1 MRVAILSSVFKKE
14 SDFKEVEEDLYFVGN
29 SVKKVLEN
37 SGHETVFLDV
47 NEKTFEELR
56 RMDIDFAFNVCERFN
71 GSSLFEPHIASML
84 ELLNIP
90 YTGSGPLT
98 LATCINK
105 VRVKEI
111 LMHHGILTPNYQVF
125 YSRNKKLDPELKFP
139 LIVKPVCM
147 DNSIG
152 ITKDAVVHNEEEL
165 RSRVSYI
172 LRTYD
177 QPALVEEFIDGKEIT
192 VGILGNGR
200 NATIL
205 PTSEVVFNNWPD
217 AESKVYSY
225 EAKWT
230 IDSTQWRGIS
240 IEIPANLPK
249 YQEYRIK
256 RIALQVYNIL
266 GCRDYGRV
274 DMRLSSDGVPYVLE
288 MNPNPGISPT
298 ASLEEQPDFIPFAA
312 EKAGMNYEQLIL
324 KIFNEAL
331 ERYNMTIKILPVP
344 KSVIAEVQQPPLAS
358 INTAVKNERN
368 DTVQV
373 AVKVAV
379 KENADSGT
387 ILVKPEADN
396 TLRPQKDR
404 IRIDPDIIL

>member
-1 MRVAILSSVFKKE
+1 MKVAILSNVFKKE
-14 SDFKEVEEDLYFVGN
+14 SDYKEVEDDLMEFGN
-29 SVKKVLEN
+29 AVKAALE
-37 SGHETVFLDV
+37 SGGHETVFFDV
-47 NEKTFEELR
+47 NETTFEQLR
-56 RMDIDFAFNVCERFN
+56 NSDVDFAFNVCERFN

-125 YSRNKKLDPELKFP
+125 YSRNKKIDPELKFP

-152 ITKDAVVHNEEEL
+152 ITKEAVVHNEEEL
-165 RSRVSYI
+165 RSRIGYI

-200 NATIL
+200 TAMVL
-205 PTSEVVFNNWPD
+205 PPSEVVFRNCS
-217 AESKVYSY
+217 AEDDKIYSY
-225 EAKWT
+225 EAKWLKDT
-230 IDSTQWRGIS
+230 ESWKGIG
-240 IEIPANLPK
+240 IECPADLPK

-256 RIALQVYNIL
+256 RIALQVYSIL

-274 DMRLSSDGVPYVLE
+274 DFRLSKEGVPYVLE
-288 MNPNPGISPT
+288 LNPNPGISPM
-298 ASLEEQPDFIPFAA
+298 SNSGEEEQPEFIPYAA
-312 EKAGMNYEQLIL
+312 AKAGMTYAELIL

-331 ERYNMTIKILPVP
+331 ERNNMTIKVLPVP
-344 KSVIAEVQQPPLAS
+344 KSAS
-358 INTAVKNERN
+358 TELK
-368 DTVQV
+368 Q
-373 AVKVAV
+373 
-379 KENADSGT
+379 ENGVT
-387 ILVKPEADN
+387 VKPEAS
-396 TLRPQKDR
+396 TLKAVSESPKPRER
-404 IRIDPDIIL
+404 ARLDPDIIL

>member
-1 MRVAILSSVFKKE
+1 MRVAILSSLFKKE
-14 SDFKEVEEDLYFVGN
+14 SDFKEVEEDLMEVGRA
-29 SVKKVLEN
+29 VKKILED
-37 SGHETVFLDV
+37 SGHTAIFFDV
-47 NEKTFEELR
+47 NEKTYEELR
-56 RMDIDFAFNVCERFN
+56 KSNIDVAFNVCERFN

-152 ITKDAVVHNEEEL
+152 ITKDSVVHDEEEL
-165 RSRVSYI
+165 RAKVGYI

-200 NATIL
+200 TATIL
-205 PTSEVVFNNWPD
+205 PISEVVFENWPENLD
-217 AESKVYSY
+217 KIYSY
-225 EAKWT
+225 EAKWLK
-230 IDSTQWRGIS
+230 DSESWNGLR
-240 IEIPANLPK
+240 IESPANLPK

-256 RIALQVYNIL
+256 RTALQVYNIL
-266 GCRDYGRV
+266 GCKDYGRI
-274 DMRLSSDGVPYVLE
+274 DFRLSNEGVPYILE
-288 MNPNPGISPT
+288 MNPNPGISP
-298 ASLEEQPDFIPFAA
+298 AMDAGEQPDFIPFAA
-312 EKAGMNYEQLIL
+312 DKAGMSYSELIL
-324 KIFNEAL
+324 KIFEEAL
-331 ERYNMTIKILPVP
+331 KRNDMTIKILPSLKTASTKTDINETSDEEIVETI
-344 KSVIAEVQQPPLAS
+344 KLAEEVS
-358 INTAVKNERN
+358 RK
-368 DTVQV
+368 
-373 AVKVAV
+373 K
-379 KENADSGT
+379 
-387 ILVKPEADN
+387 
-396 TLRPQKDR
+396 
-404 IRIDPDIIL
+404 

>member
-1 MRVAILSSVFKKE
+1 MKVAILSNVFKKE
-14 SDFKEVEEDLYFVGN
+14 SDYKEVENDLMEFGTA
-29 SVKKVLEN
+29 VKAALE
-37 SGHETVFLDV
+37 SAGHEAIFFDV
-47 NEKTFEELR
+47 NETTFEELR
-56 RMDIDFAFNVCERFN
+56 NSDVEFAFNVCERFN

-152 ITKDAVVHNEEEL
+152 ITNDSVVKDEEAL
-165 RSRVSYI
+165 RSRISYI

-200 NATIL
+200 SATVL
-205 PTSEVVFNNWPD
+205 PLSEVLFKNWNEND
-217 AESKVYSY
+217 DKIYSY
-225 EAKWT
+225 EAKWLKDT
-230 IDSTQWRGIS
+230 DSWKNVAIDC
-240 IEIPANLPK
+240 PAELPK

-256 RIALQVYNIL
+256 RIALQVYDIL
-266 GCRDYGRV
+266 GSRDYGRV
-274 DMRLSSDGVPYVLE
+274 DFRLSKEGVPYVLE
-288 MNPNPGISPT
+288 LNPNPGISPPT
-298 ASLEEQPDFIPFAA
+298 SLEDQPDFIPFAA
-312 EKAGMNYEQLIL
+312 SKAGMTYNDLIL

-331 ERYNMTIKILPVP
+331 ERNNMTIKVMPSP
-344 KSVIAEVQQPPLAS
+344 K
-358 INTAVKNERN
+358 
-368 DTVQV
+368 TVSTETGKIS
-373 AVKVAV
+373 KVASEV
-379 KENADSGT
+379 T
-387 ILVKPEADN
+387 IEVSESKPK
-396 TLRPQKDR
+396 PKF
-404 IRIDPDIIL
+404 RIDTDIVL

>member
-1 MRVAILSSVFKKE
+1 MKVAILSNLFKKE
-14 SDFKEVEEDLYFVGN
+14 SDFKEVEDDLMEVGN
-29 SVKKVLEN
+29 SVKHALETA
-37 SGHETVFLDV
+37 GHQTVFFDV
-47 NEKTFEELR
+47 NETTFEQLR
-56 RMDIDFAFNVCERFN
+56 NSDVEFAFNVCERFN

-152 ITKDAVVHNEEEL
+152 ITDDSVVHDEEEL
-165 RSRVSYI
+165 KYRISYI

-192 VGILGNGR
+192 VGVLGNGR
-200 NATIL
+200 TATVL
-205 PTSEVVFNNWPD
+205 PISEVLFKNWPEGRD
-217 AESKVYSY
+217 MIYSY
-225 EAKWT
+225 EAKWLKET
-230 IDSTQWRGIS
+230 DSWRGVS
-240 IEIPANLPK
+240 IECPAELPK

-256 RIALQVYNIL
+256 RIALQVYSIL
-266 GCRDYGRV
+266 GCRDYGRI
-274 DMRLSSDGVPYVLE
+274 DFRLSNEGVPYVLE
-288 MNPNPGISPT
+288 MNPNPGISPVL
-298 ASLEEQPDFIPFAA
+298 SDDEQPDFIPCAA
-312 EKAGMNYEQLIL
+312 VKSGMTYDGLIL

-331 ERYNMTIKILPVP
+331 ERNNLTIKVMTLPKTSSTTHSGEQANP
-344 KSVIAEVQQPPLAS
+344 EISIEIKSERSPNDS
-358 INTAVKNERN
+358 SKKNSKI
-368 DTVQV
+368 DT
-373 AVKVAV
+373 
-379 KENADSGT
+379 
-387 ILVKPEADN
+387 
-396 TLRPQKDR
+396 
-404 IRIDPDIIL
+404 DIVL

>member
-1 MRVAILSSVFKKE
+1 MKVAILSNIFKKE
-14 SDFKEVEEDLYFVGN
+14 SEAKEVEDDLMEVGN
-29 SVKKVLEN
+29 SVKRALEKA
-37 SGHETVFLDV
+37 GHETLFFDV
-47 NEKTFEELR
+47 NETTFEQLR
-56 RMDIDFAFNVCERFN
+56 NTDIDFAFNVCERFN

-152 ITKDAVVHNEEEL
+152 INKDAIVSNEEEL
-165 RSRVSYI
+165 RSRVGYI

-192 VGILGNGR
+192 VGVLGNGR
-200 NATIL
+200 TAVVL
-205 PTSEVVFNNWPD
+205 PPAEVLFREDSDNLI
-217 AESKVYSY
+217 YSY
-225 EAKWT
+225 EAKWLK
-230 IDSTQWRGIS
+230 DSDVWNTVS
-240 IEIPANLPK
+240 IGCPADLPK

-266 GCRDYGRV
+266 GCRDYGRI
-274 DMRLSSDGVPYVLE
+274 DFRLSKEGVPYVLE

-298 ASLEEQPDFIPFAA
+298 VPDDQPDFIPLAA
-312 EKAGMNYEQLIL
+312 EKSGMQYDDLIL

-331 ERYNMTIKILPVP
+331 DRNNMTIKIMPLP
-344 KSVIAEVQQPPLAS
+344 KSVVPKNMTQEVAIEEEKAEKNLKP
-358 INTAVKNERN
+358 NT
-368 DTVQV
+368 
-373 AVKVAV
+373 
-379 KENADSGT
+379 
-387 ILVKPEADN
+387 
-396 TLRPQKDR
+396 
-404 IRIDPDIIL
+404 DIIL

>member
-1 MRVAILSSVFKKE
+1 MKVAILSSVFRKE
-14 SDFKEVEEDLYFVGN
+14 GDFKEVEEDLYTVGN
-29 SVKKVLEN
+29 AVKRVLE
-37 SGHETVFLDV
+37 SAGHEAVFFDV

-56 RMDIDFAFNVCERFN
+56 NSDIEMAFNVCERFN

-152 ITKDAVVHNEEEL
+152 IGSDAVVNNDEEL
-165 RSRVSYI
+165 RSKVGYI

-177 QPALVEEFIDGKEIT
+177 QPALVEEFIAGKEIT
-192 VGILGNGR
+192 VGVLGNGR
-200 NATIL
+200 NATLL
-205 PTSEVVFNNWPD
+205 PTAEVVFKNWP
-217 AESKVYSY
+217 AEDNKVYSY
-225 EAKWT
+225 EAKWSKDSDQWKGIT
-230 IDSTQWRGIS
+230 I
-240 IEIPANLPK
+240 EVPADLPK

-256 RIALQVYNIL
+256 RTALQVYNIL
-266 GCRDYGRV
+266 GVRDYGRV
-274 DMRLSSDGVPYVLE
+274 DMRLSPDGVPYVLE

-298 ASLEEQPDFIPFAA
+298 VSDDEQPDFIPLAA
-312 EKAGMNYEQLIL
+312 EKAEMNYDQLIL
-324 KIFNEAL
+324 RIFNEAL
-331 ERYNMTIKILPVP
+331 ERYNMTIKIMEMP
-344 KSVIAEVQQPPLAS
+344 KPATTENTPIAVTTEVGTALKTGNGEVQIPELKQKIS
-358 INTAVKNERN
+358 
-368 DTVQV
+368 Q
-373 AVKVAV
+373 
-379 KENADSGT
+379 KE
-387 ILVKPEADN
+387 KPV
-396 TLRPQKDR
+396 RV
-404 IRIDPDIIL
+404 DPDIVI

>member
-1 MRVAILSSVFKKE
+1 MKVAILSNLFKKE
-14 SDFKEVEEDLYFVGN
+14 SDFKEVEDDLMEVGN
-29 SVKKVLEN
+29 AVKHALETA
-37 SGHETVFLDV
+37 GHQTIFFDV
-47 NEKTFEELR
+47 NETTFEQLR
-56 RMDIDFAFNVCERFN
+56 NSDVEFAFNVCERFN

-139 LIVKPVCM
+139 LIIKPVCM

-152 ITKDAVVHNEEEL
+152 ITHDAVVHNEDEL
-165 RSRVSYI
+165 RSRVGYI

-200 NATIL
+200 GATVL
-205 PTSEVVFNNWPD
+205 PPLEVVFKDWPAD
-217 AESKVYSY
+217 EDTVYSY
-225 EAKWT
+225 EAKWLKET
-230 IDSTQWRGIS
+230 EAWGRVS
-240 IEIPANLPK
+240 IECPADLPK

-256 RIALQVYNIL
+256 RIALQVYDIL
-266 GCRDYGRV
+266 GCRDYGRI
-274 DMRLSSDGVPYVLE
+274 DFRLSKEGVQYVLE
-288 MNPNPGISPT
+288 LNPNPGISPEL
-298 ASLEEQPDFIPFAA
+298 SEDEQPDFIPLAA
-312 EKAGMNYEQLIL
+312 MKADMSYTELIL

-331 ERYNMTIKILPVP
+331 DRNNLTIKIMQLPKTISTAKVGD
-344 KSVIAEVQQPPLAS
+344 SVDPEMEI
-358 INTAVKNERN
+358 AVKN
-368 DTVQV
+368 
-373 AVKVAV
+373 
-379 KENADSGT
+379 ADAPKKNFRAET
-387 ILVKPEADN
+387 
-396 TLRPQKDR
+396 
-404 IRIDPDIIL
+404 DIVL

>member
-1 MRVAILSSVFKKE
+1 MKVAILSNLFKE
-14 SDFKEVEEDLYFVGN
+14 NTEYKEVEEDLMEVGN
-29 SVKKVLEN
+29 AVKRVLE
-37 SGHETVFLDV
+37 SAGHEAVFFDV

-56 RMDIDFAFNVCERFN
+56 KSDIDMAFNVCERFN

-152 ITKDAVVHNEEEL
+152 IGADAVVRTEEEL
-165 RSRVSYI
+165 RSRVSSI

-177 QPALVEEFIDGKEIT
+177 QPALAEEFIDGKEIT
-192 VGILGNGR
+192 IGILGNGR
-200 NATIL
+200 TASVL
-205 PTSEVVFNNWPD
+205 PMSEVLFKNWPD
-217 AESKVYSY
+217 NESKVYSY
-225 EAKWT
+225 EAKWLT
-230 IDSTQWRGIS
+230 ESAEWKGVSIDC
-240 IEIPANLPK
+240 PATLPK

-256 RIALQVYNIL
+256 RTALQVYNVL
-266 GCRDYGRV
+266 GCRDYGRI
-274 DMRLSSDGVPYVLE
+274 DFRLSSDGVPYVLE
-288 MNPNPGISPT
+288 MNPNPGISPYLGT
-298 ASLEEQPDFIPFAA
+298 GDQPDFMPFASQ
-312 EKAGMNYEQLIL
+312 KAGLSYDDLIM

-331 ERYNMTIKILPVP
+331 ERNNMTIRILPSP
-344 KSVIAEVQQPPLAS
+344 KSVDA
-358 INTAVKNERN
+358 AVKTEVVVSTTIPSNTISLETPV
-368 DTVQV
+368 D
-373 AVKVAV
+373 
-379 KENADSGT
+379 DS
-387 ILVKPEADN
+387 KKN
-396 TLRPQKDR
+396 NNK
-404 IRIDPDIIL
+404 

>member
-1 MRVAILSSVFKKE
+1 MKVAILSNTFKE
-14 SDFKEVEEDLYFVGN
+14 NTEYKEVEEDLTEVGN
-29 SVKKVLEN
+29 AVKRVLEAA
-37 SGHETVFLDV
+37 GHKAIFFDV

-56 RMDIDFAFNVCERFN
+56 KSDIDMAFNVCERFN

-125 YSRNKKLDPELKFP
+125 YSRNKKIDPELKFP

-152 ITKDAVVHNEEEL
+152 ITADAVVNNEEEL
-165 RSRVSYI
+165 RSKVSYI

-192 VGILGNGR
+192 VGVLGNGR
-200 NATIL
+200 NSSIL
-205 PTSEVVFNNWPD
+205 PISEVSFKNWPED
-217 AESKVYSY
+217 ESKVYSY
-225 EAKWT
+225 EAKWLKDSDEWKGVS
-230 IDSTQWRGIS
+230 IDC
-240 IEIPANLPK
+240 PANVPK

-256 RIALQVYNIL
+256 RTALQVYNVL
-266 GCRDYGRV
+266 GCRDYGRI
-274 DMRLSSDGVPYVLE
+274 DFRLSKDGVPYVLE
-288 MNPNPGISPT
+288 MNPNPGISPFI
-298 ASLEEQPDFIPFAA
+298 SEGEQPDLIPFASQ
-312 EKAGMNYEQLIL
+312 KAGLSYDELIM

-331 ERYNMTIKILPVP
+331 ERNNMTIRIMPSP
-344 KSVIAEVQQPPLAS
+344 KPA
-358 INTAVKNERN
+358 
-368 DTVQV
+368 DTMI
-373 AVKVAV
+373 K
-379 KENADSGT
+379 T
-387 ILVKPEADN
+387 
-396 TLRPQKDR
+396 
-404 IRIDPDIIL
+404 DIIVEAPISNNTSVSDSRIEEISRKK